1 MTARLAKI
9 LNPNLC
15 HCFWQRSALLL
26 PPTNHKKMENKK
38 ECLVCKRDPN
48 AMPLTRFYYQESDFY
63 ICAQHIPI
71 LIHDPQKLIGL
82 LPDADKL
89 EGA

>member
-1 MTARLAKI
+1 MNAD
-9 LNPNLC
+9 
-15 HCFWQRSALLL
+15 
-26 PPTNHKKMENKK
+26 KK
-38 ECLVCKRDPN
+38 CVVCEKDTYQ
-48 AMPLTRFYYQESDFY
+48 MPLTRFYYKESDFF

-71 LIHDPQKLIGL
+71 LIHDPQKLVGL

>member
-1 MTARLAKI
+1 MSWFLALRQFNFTLI
-9 LNPNLC
+9 NPLN
-15 HCFWQRSALLL
+15 
-26 PPTNHKKMENKK
+26 MEHKK

>member
-1 MTARLAKI
+1 MNAD
-9 LNPNLC
+9 
-15 HCFWQRSALLL
+15 
-26 PPTNHKKMENKK
+26 KK
-38 ECLVCKRDPN
+38 CVVCEKDTDQ
-48 AMPLTRFYYQESDFY
+48 MPLTRFYYKESDFY

-71 LIHDPQKLIGL
+71 LIHDPQKLVGL